1 MKGLRRTHKRKKLG
15 WSSNLRLSFL
25 FHEFLPSP
33 FLSFHERAREKL
45 IKEKNLDGLQTL
57 DSLSSSM
64 NFSLARSSSAMELDY
79 LQSLKRRIPTPIG

>member
-33 FLSFHERAREKL
+33 SLSFHERAREKL